1 MTMPLAIALS
11 ELRPG
16 AQWVLRGDTLE
27 DLEWLDTEQSEPT
40 KAEVDAH
47 LAAPVVP
54 QSVTPRQIR
63 LALYEIGLRQQVE
76 DYVNSQDITVKD
88 SWNFATTIERT
99 NPLILACKSA
109 LGKTDEEL
117 DQLFILAASIV

>member
-1 MTMPLAIALS
+1 MTSLATALS

-16 AQWVLRGDTLE
+16 AQWVLRGDTIG
-27 DLEWLDTEQSEPT
+27 DLEWLDTEQVVPT
-40 KAEVDAH
+40 QAEVDAY
-47 LAAPVVP
+47 LASPVVP
-54 QSVTPRQIR
+54 QLVTPRQIR
-63 LALYEIGLRQQVE
+63 LALYQFGLRQQVE
-76 DYVNSQDITVKD
+76 DYVNSQDITVQD
-88 SWNFATTIERT
+88 SWNYATQIERT

>member
-16 AQWVLRGDTLE
+16 AQWVLRGETLE

-40 KAEVDAH
+40 QAEVDAH

>member
-1 MTMPLAIALS
+1 M
-11 ELRPG
+11 
-16 AQWVLRGDTLE
+16 LRGETLA
-27 DLEWLDTEQSEPT
+27 DLEWLDTEQTEPT
-40 KAEVDAH
+40 QAEVDAH
-47 LAAPVVP
+47 LAVPVVP

-88 SWNFATTIERT
+88 SWNYATQIERT

-109 LGKTDEEL
+109 LSKTDEEL

>member
-1 MTMPLAIALS
+1 MISSLATALS

-16 AQWVLRGDTLE
+16 AQWVLRGETLA
-27 DLEWLDTEQSEPT
+27 DLEWLDTEQAEPT
-40 KAEVDAH
+40 QAEVDAY

-63 LALYEIGLRQQVE
+63 LALHQIGLRQQVE
-76 DYVNSQDITVKD
+76 DYVNSQDITVQD

-99 NPLILACKSA
+99 NPLILACKTA
-109 LGKTDEEL
+109 LGKTDGEL
-117 DQLFILAASIV
+117 DQLFIIAGSIV

>member
-1 MTMPLAIALS
+1 MTPLAQVLS
-11 ELRPG
+11 DIRPG
-16 AQWVLRGDTLE
+16 AQWVLRGETLS
-27 DLEWLDTEQSEPT
+27 DLEWLDAEQTEPT
-40 KAEVDAH
+40 QAEVDAR

-63 LALYEIGLRQQVE
+63 LALYQIGLRQAVE
-76 DYVNSQDITVKD
+76 DYVNSQDITVQD
-88 SWNFATTIERT
+88 SWNYATQIERT

-117 DQLFILAASIV
+117 DQLFILAASIT